1 MPMTEAK
8 GTMYQAIDNFSSFLS
23 KNGYRLRS
31 DARKRLAN
39 DVGLN
44 DQRFSALVNGKTH
57 GRAAFDKLNEI
68 FNYVG
73 YSGENW
79 VLV

>member
-8 GTMYQAIDNFSSFLS
+8 GTMYQAIDNFSSFLN

-31 DARKRLAN
+31 DARKRLVT
-39 DVGLN
+39 DVGMS

-57 GRAAFDKLNEI
+57 GRTAFDKLNEI